1 MRRITLIS
9 ALVAAMA
16 MLVVAAPMA
25 SAKSGGSTQR
35 TIALKGSISFPNAT
49 GKATYKVNGSERE
62 LDVEAEHMLAL
73 AGKHVNV
80 FVNGNKFASPIVG
93 SLGRIHVSHSTEKGQ
108 QVPTISNGSTVRV
121 RTLGG
126 TLIASGT
133 F

>member
-93 SLGRIHVSHSTEKGQ
+93 SLGRIHVSH
-108 QVPTISNGSTVRV
+108 
-121 RTLGG
+121 
-126 TLIASGT
+126 
-133 F
+133 